1 VRDRGHSLYPLG
13 RASLGPTSHRS
24 AALDDRPVGAPP
36 AQASG
41 PATRWDIPRDHG
53 LDGVDLVVG
62 RAARDAAF
70 RRRLL
75 VDPAGALVLAD
86 IPLPLKRR
94 LIAIRARNLG
104 DFALQAL
111 LAEAS
116 VTVPSPARRA
126 SGPAGDGVA

>member
-1 VRDRGHSLYPLG
+1 LVE
-13 RASLGPTSHRS
+13 
-24 AALDDRPVGAPP
+24 VPP
-36 AQASG
+36 PQASG
-41 PATRWDIPRDHG
+41 PATRWDIPRDQG
-53 LDGVDLVVG
+53 LDGLDLVVG

-126 SGPAGDGVA
+126 RGPAGDGVA